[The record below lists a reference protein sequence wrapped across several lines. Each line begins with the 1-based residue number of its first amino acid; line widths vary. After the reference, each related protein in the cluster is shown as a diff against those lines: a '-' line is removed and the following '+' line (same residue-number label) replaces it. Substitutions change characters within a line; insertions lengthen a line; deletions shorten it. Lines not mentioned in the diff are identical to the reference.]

1 MPILVL
7 VLILFLLQARAMEK
21 KRNQAREEAL
31 AILEQLEQA
40 EADEE
45 GIDGD
50 TAAYEERETENE
62 GAGPSGRLAFGDLA
76 VASRAQ
82 NTKQSKSKRTDDDY
96 SDLDL
101 ENDDEDDDDDEDD
114 EGGKKRKFQMH
125 QVKKDSSKKKS
136 KKVYILYFRS
146 IDIISSLVF
155 VNIP

>member
-1 MPILVL
+1 
-7 VLILFLLQARAMEK
+7 MEK

-82 NTKQSKSKRTDDDY
+82 NTKQSKLKRTDGDY

-101 ENDDEDDDDDEDD
+101 EIDDEDDDDEDD

-125 QVKKDSSKKKS
+125 QVKKASSKTKS
-136 KKVYILYFRS
+136 KKVYMLYFCS
-146 IDIISSLVF
+146 IDIIPSLVF